1 MKYVDD
7 FLEYLKVVKK
17 HSENTIIN
25 YQVDILEFKDYVK
38 DKILDIDKETVNG
51 YLNYLY
57 DLILYVLYI
66 FCYMFCIYLDFVWLN
81 IS

>member
-66 FCYMFCIYLDFVWLN
+66 FCYMFCIYLDFV
-81 IS
+81 